1 MKDLSATIPAMII
14 YVQAIF
20 ITIFPLGAVALGE
33 DCTDFEGKA
42 VSHGMT
48 YVPGPSVCNLCVCYH
63 MEPKWC
69 QAMFCSPPFS
79 CKKFRIGRRCC
90 EFQCLDEVDNGYWSG
105 SDVVIV
111 NGSARLEK
119 HSVLWMLGLV
129 IVIVIF

>member
-1 MKDLSATIPAMII
+1 MKDLYAKILATIICL
-14 YVQAIF
+14 QTIF
-20 ITIFPLGAVALGE
+20 VTIFPLGAVALGE

-90 EFQCLDEVDNGYWSG
+90 EFQCVDEVDTGYWFG

-111 NGSARLEK
+111 NRSSKLEK
-119 HSVLWMLGLV
+119 HSVLWMLSLV
-129 IVIVIF
+129 IVIVVF